1 MGVIDSAAQVTVMD
15 CDCWRK
21 VMVCESVEHISLRQ
35 ADGSSMLDAI
45 IVPSVEITVGLYHTS
60 ITIYVTKLGNDML
73 LGMDVLLA
81 AEAVL
86 NLSDNTLSVC
96 NSTVPIVLND
106 SNSQSNIGFVSKT
119 VYITAGSVHNIVV
132 DHTGPPAR
140 AQLLEATCS
149 WKALSVPNV
158 LIDTLQSNPCVTVIN
173 LTNRGVKLKM
183 DLF

>member
-1 MGVIDSAAQVTVMD
+1 
-15 CDCWRK
+15 
-21 VMVCESVEHISLRQ
+21 
-35 ADGSSMLDAI
+35 MLDAI